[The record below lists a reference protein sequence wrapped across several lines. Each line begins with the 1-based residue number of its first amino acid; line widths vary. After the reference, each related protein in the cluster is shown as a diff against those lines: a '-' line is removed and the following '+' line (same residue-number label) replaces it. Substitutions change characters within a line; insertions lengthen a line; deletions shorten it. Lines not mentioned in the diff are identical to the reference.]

1 MIIITII
8 DMAFVLFVGFFY
20 ICDNALF
27 KLNYMK
33 KILLVISVAF
43 FSCVLFAQTRAELY
57 AIYQKSIEE
66 NDSVALV
73 SLIEKWEDM
82 YPHDADLYT
91 IKVNYYFNNS
101 VQNVL
106 LFSDTIPAGDVRYL
120 SIKDENGKEFYSYF
134 EKRVVDEEMYLLA
147 IKTFDEAIRMHPNR
161 LDIRAGLIHTN
172 LQLKQY
178 EPAVQ
183 QILSTIEHSAKND
196 NDWTWTHDSI
206 ADPDGY
212 IFLRDILCDYMN
224 QMINADE
231 IVLMEKVLDT
241 CLRIYPKDEV
251 FMNSKGVITHL
262 SGNLQEALKWYLKA
276 YQQAPNDIVV
286 LSNVA
291 STYYN
296 LGDKE
301 NAIKYYRIVAQCGIE
316 EYVQQANYI
325 IEELTAQ

>member
-20 ICDNALF
+20 FCDNALF

-33 KILLVISVAF
+33 KILLVISVVF

-57 AIYQKSIEE
+57 ATYQKSIEE
-66 NDSVALV
+66 NDSIALV
-73 SLIEKWEDM
+73 SLIEKWEGM

-91 IKVNYYFNNS
+91 IKVNYYLSNS
-101 VQNVL
+101 VKNVIL
-106 LFSDTIPAGDVRYL
+106 LSDTVPAEGVRCF
-120 SIKDENGKEFYSYF
+120 SIKDENGKEFYTYS
-134 EKRVVDEEMYLLA
+134 ENRVVDEEMYLSA

-161 LDIRAGLIHTN
+161 LDIRAGLIHAN
-172 LQLKQY
+172 LLLKQY

-183 QILSTIEHSAKND
+183 QILSTIEHSAKN
-196 NDWTWTHDSI
+196 NNNWTWTLDSI
-206 ADPDGY
+206 AASDGY
-212 IFLRDILCDYMN
+212 ICLRNILCDYMS
-224 QMINADE
+224 QMFDADE

-251 FMNSKGVITHL
+251 FMNFKGVISYL

-286 LSNVA
+286 LRNVA
-291 STYYN
+291 ASYN
-296 LGDKE
+296 YLGDKE